1 MTWRT
6 TVIQHRDVLMH
17 CLTICWY
24 LTDSWLWLSQHAF
37 LAFLTSVPLY
47 VHPGWSFRSSGNCK
61 WSASFSS
68 QVTLLFSIDGP
79 MLTDTHL
86 LSMTQRCSHG
96 VYIPIERFKKMWL
109 SRRLPSTGGT
119 NLRRRQSPAKK
130 PKRLVKFWNRCVE
143 RDREIQ
149 IEFERGKPHFWTN
162 WLSIAKHHSWRI
174 V

>member
-1 MTWRT
+1 MCWC
-6 TVIQHRDVLMH
+6 IALQFF
-17 CLTICWY
+17 WY
-24 LTDSWLWLSQHAF
+24 LTDSWLWLSQHTF

-68 QVTLLFSIDGP
+68 QVTLSFSIDGP

-86 LSMTQRCSHG
+86 LSMRQRCSHG

-119 NLRRRQSPAKK
+119 NLRRRQPPAKK
-130 PKRLVKFWNRCVE
+130 QRDSLRFEINTLVSRMAPLPQ
-143 RDREIQ
+143 EINDNSLLVTA
-149 IEFERGKPHFWTN
+149 F
-162 WLSIAKHHSWRI
+162 L
-174 V
+174 